1 MECRCILTKENKC
14 GVVFWKEAKKDLKAM
29 SFESSK
35 RVDKKVPSL
44 KNWTV
49 TLNGLDVYKTLR
61 GACNISLMKTRSFN
75 QDPLENF
82 FGQMRQQG
90 HRNINPAARLFQ

>member
-1 MECRCILTKENKC
+1 
-14 GVVFWKEAKKDLKAM
+14 VFWKEAKKDLKAM

-44 KNWTV
+44 KNWIV

-61 GACNISLMKTRSFN
+61 GECSISLMKTRSFN

-82 FGQMRQQG
+82 FGQMRQQC
-90 HRNINPAARLFQ
+90 HRNINPTARLFQ